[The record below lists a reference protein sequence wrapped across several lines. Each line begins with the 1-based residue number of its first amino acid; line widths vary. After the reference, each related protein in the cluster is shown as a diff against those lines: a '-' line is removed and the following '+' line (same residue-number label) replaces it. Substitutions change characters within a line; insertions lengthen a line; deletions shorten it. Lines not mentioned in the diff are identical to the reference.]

1 LEENP
6 SNLLAEKE
14 IEIICL
20 LGDTMA
26 ADVNAKTEKTIVFG
40 TNFDPTHCKSNR
52 VYSVNDQPEA

>member
-1 LEENP
+1 
-6 SNLLAEKE
+6 
-14 IEIICL
+14 
-20 LGDTMA
+20 MA